1 MHYIRAVCLSLS
13 FMGGMLLCAGI
24 AATSATAA
32 LVTFNFTGTVSNVGN
47 KLNTNPATFSTG
59 QAVSGSYTF
68 NSATTDSIVD
78 VHGKTGLYNNTI
90 SNLVVHI
97 GSYTAT
103 LGAGSNFIEV
113 ENKNNVD
120 RYTLQ
125 APVTGDS
132 VNGRI
137 PNLFEIKLTDPSH
150 TAFSNDHLPTS
161 PPSLSSFST
170 ETFRL
175 KFNGQGA
182 ATVSGVINTLTAA
195 VPLPAAVILFGAGL
209 VALVGLGAGSWR
221 QKKHSLA

>member
-1 MHYIRAVCLSLS
+1 MNSIRAV
-13 FMGGMLLCAGI
+13 FPMLAVTASVLLGASI
-24 AATSATAA
+24 AVTPATAA

-47 KLNTNPATFSTG
+47 KLSTNPSTFSTG

-68 NSATTDSIVD
+68 NSATGDSV
-78 VHGKTGLYNNTI
+78 GGANTGLYNNTI

-113 ENKNNVD
+113 QNKATFD

-125 APVTGDS
+125 APVTGS
-132 VNGRI
+132 LVNGRA
-137 PNLFEIKLTDPSH
+137 PSFFEIKLNDTSH
-150 TAFSNDHLPTS
+150 TAFSNDHLPTT
-161 PPSLSSFST
+161 PPSLGSFTT

-175 KFNGQGA
+175 VFTGQGA
-182 ATVSGVINTLTAA
+182 ATVSGALTSLTLQA

>member
-1 MHYIRAVCLSLS
+1 MHYIRAVCLS
-13 FMGGMLLCAGI
+13 FMGGMLLCASI
-24 AATSATAA
+24 ATTPATAA

-68 NSATTDSIVD
+68 NSATVDSVGGA
-78 VHGKTGLYNNTI
+78 HTGLYNNTI

-103 LGAGSNFIEV
+103 LGGGSNFIEV
-113 ENKNNVD
+113 DNKANFD

-125 APVTGDS
+125 APVTGS
-132 VNGRI
+132 LVNGRS
-137 PNLFEIKLTDPSH
+137 PSFFEIKLNDTSH

-161 PPSLSSFST
+161 PPSLGSFTT

-175 KFNGQGA
+175 VFTGQGA
-182 ATVSGVINTLTAA
+182 ATVSGVLTSLTA

>member
-1 MHYIRAVCLSLS
+1 MHYIRAVCLS
-13 FMGGMLLCAGI
+13 FMGGMLLCASI
-24 AATSATAA
+24 ATTPATAA
-32 LVTFNFTGTVSNVGN
+32 LVTFNFTCTVSNVGN
-47 KLNTNPATFSTG
+47 KLSTNPATFSSG

-68 NSATTDSIVD
+68 NSATGDSIP
-78 VHGKTGLYNNTI
+78 GANTGLYNNTI

-103 LGAGSNFIEV
+103 LGAGVNFIEV

-125 APVTGDS
+125 APVTGDP
-132 VNGRI
+132 VNGRL
-137 PNLFEIKLTDPSH
+137 PKFFEIKLTDSSH
-150 TAFSNDHLPTS
+150 TAFSNDHQPTS
-161 PPSLSSFST
+161 APSLSSFST

-175 KFNGQGA
+175 VFNGQGA
-182 ATVSGVINTLTAA
+182 ATVSGVLTSLTA

>member
-1 MHYIRAVCLSLS
+1 VDSV
-13 FMGGMLLCAGI
+13 GGA
-24 AATSATAA
+24 
-32 LVTFNFTGTVSNVGN
+32 
-47 KLNTNPATFSTG
+47 
-59 QAVSGSYTF
+59 
-68 NSATTDSIVD
+68 
-78 VHGKTGLYNNTI
+78 KTGLYNNTI

-125 APVTGDS
+125 APATGNP
-132 VNGRI
+132 VNGRT
-137 PNLFEIKLTDPSH
+137 PSFFEIKLTDSSH
-150 TAFSNDHLPTS
+150 TAFSNDHLPTT
-161 PPSLSSFST
+161 PPSLGSFTT

-182 ATVSGVINTLTAA
+182 ATVSGVLTSLTA

>member
-1 MHYIRAVCLSLS
+1 MHYIRAVCLSS
-13 FMGGMLLCAGI
+13 MGGMLLFASI
-24 AATSATAA
+24 ATTPATAA

-68 NSATTDSIVD
+68 NSATVDSVGGGH
-78 VHGKTGLYNNTI
+78 VGLYNNTI

-113 ENKNNVD
+113 DNKATFD

-125 APVTGDS
+125 APVTGS
-132 VNGRI
+132 LVNGRS
-137 PNLFEIKLTDPSH
+137 PSFFEIKLNDTSH

-161 PPSLSSFST
+161 PPSLGSFTT

-175 KFNGQGA
+175 VFTGQGA
-182 ATVSGVINTLTAA
+182 ATVSGVLTSLTA